1 MRAPGPFRAVIP
13 RHLNWRGLGQDL
25 PLKLV
30 ALSVALLLWVTVVQ
44 AAAREDTVEF
54 AGRIAV
60 ERPEIPA
67 GYLLRGQLGDV
78 AVRLRGTPAALSRVA
93 REDIR
98 AMIELSVVAA
108 TPGESQD
115 APIRVTVVRE
125 GVTVVAAEPVT
136 VSVRLERIISRTL
149 AVQPRFANE
158 VPSGFVPGDAAVS
171 PAEVTLTGP
180 ESAVATVTAVFATV
194 RFGDVGID
202 LVQTVQ
208 ALAVDKAGAP
218 VEGVQAEPGAIQ
230 VRVPLLPTSTTRTV
244 PILFALRGAVA
255 PGYWVSR
262 VTTDPVAVTV
272 RGAPGVLGRL
282 DRLEAADVDV
292 TGLTGSRSVRLPLLL
307 PAGVAP
313 LEPTDVIV
321 TVTVVPL
328 TGTRPF
334 PLVAVQPLGLAANQA
349 ASIDPRTVDVLLA
362 GTVPAL
368 TALAADQV
376 SAAVDV
382 TGRPPGTHELDV
394 VVRVPQGVTI
404 QSVQPARLR
413 VTITSR

>member
-1 MRAPGPFRAVIP
+1 MRAPGPFRTVIP
-13 RHLNWRGLGQDL
+13 RRLNWRGLGQDL

-30 ALSVALLLWVTVVQ
+30 ALSVALLLWVTVAQ
-44 AAAREDTVEF
+44 AAVREDTVEF

-60 ERPEIPA
+60 ERPEIPV
-67 GYLLRGQLGDV
+67 GYVLRGQLGDV

-108 TPGESQD
+108 ARGESQD
-115 APIRVTVVRE
+115 APIRVSVARE

-171 PAEVTLTGP
+171 PAEVTVTGP
-180 ESAVATVTAVFATV
+180 ESAVAAVTAVYATV

-202 LVQTVQ
+202 VAQTVQ

-255 PGYWVSR
+255 SGYWVSR

-272 RGAPGVLGRL
+272 RGGPGVLGPL
-282 DRLEAADVDV
+282 DRIETAPVDV
-292 TGLTGSRSVRLPLLL
+292 TGLTASRSVRVPLVL

-313 LEPTDVIV
+313 LVPTEATV
-321 TVTVVPL
+321 TVTVVAL

-334 PLVAVQPLGLAANQA
+334 PLVAVQAVGLAANQA
-349 ASIDPRTVDVLLA
+349 ASIDPRTVDVLVA

-376 SAAVDV
+376 SAVVDV

-394 VVRVPQGVTI
+394 VVRVPQGVTVQI
-404 QSVQPARLR
+404 VQPARVR